1 MHWISVHHYP
11 GPEFSV
17 DPGERLEPI
26 DKKISIPLLAHVA
39 AAAAAA
45 APSDNNAKLSSDQLQ
60 VELWKTEYG
69 QLEEHCKV
77 VSEQKN

>member
-17 DPGERLEPI
+17 DPGVRLEPI
-26 DKKISIPLLAHVA
+26 DKISIPLLAHV
-39 AAAAAA
+39 AAAA

>member
-1 MHWISVHHYP
+1 L
-11 GPEFSV
+11 FSNKIILSCAV